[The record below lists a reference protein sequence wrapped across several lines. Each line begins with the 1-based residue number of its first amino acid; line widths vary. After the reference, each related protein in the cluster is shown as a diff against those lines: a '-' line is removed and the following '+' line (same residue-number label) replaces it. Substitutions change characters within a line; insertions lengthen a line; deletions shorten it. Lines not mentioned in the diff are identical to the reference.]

1 VRKLGIIALLAAG
14 VTLALAARVR
24 RVSAGED
31 AGALRVTMSCEHVD
45 GPGRVRCEVEARA
58 PAETSITWGD
68 VVLLETPPFVS
79 ALRGRIGP
87 REAVVHDPD
96 LWRWA
101 LALVARQK
109 GSGDVRARVRLV
121 VCRRGECGPREEGV
135 VGHVV
140 AGE

>member
-1 VRKLGIIALLAAG
+1 MVVALGVGVGVGVALAVPRAAAG
-14 VTLALAARVR
+14 DGVGTPRV
-24 RVSAGED
+24 D
-31 AGALRVTMSCEHVD
+31 MSCEHVD

-58 PAETSITWGD
+58 PAETTITWGD

-87 REAVVHDPD
+87 HDAVVHDPD

-109 GSGDVRARVRLV
+109 GSGAVQARVRLIT
-121 VCRRGECGPREEGV
+121 CRRGECVPSEAGV
-135 VGHVV
+135 TGHVV
-140 AGE
+140 AGD